1 MTVSIESL
9 NKELEVVEKSMEL
22 AQTEVVVPDPVK
34 VEEEVEV
41 KEEEKVEEV
50 EKEKEEEVKEE
61 EKSEEEVVEKSAK
74 KEDKKD
80 EKEKDKEKEEVEK
93 SDEEDE
99 KEDVEKSDEE
109 DEGKEKEKK
118 EKKDEKVAKSAEA
131 LPTGS
136 EFITFLESV
145 VKSTTAVAKNQ
156 ESVVERLE
164 RIEKSVLPM
173 IENIAKHVQELKA
186 KEVQE
191 AEVVEEVKEDE
202 GKVELDVPETKV
214 EEEVVVVPEAV
225 AKSANEDE
233 DLDGKGVEYIEK
245 SANAPEAAE
254 VEEEIEEVVFKAAD
268 HVGAVI
274 DYVHAGKANP
284 TEKGFLFGV
293 VNRVKGGY
301 ASDRDVAA
309 VKAIVDG
316 RY

>member
-50 EKEKEEEVKEE
+50 KEEEKEEEAKEE
-61 EKSEEEVVEKSAK
+61 EKAEEEVVEKSAK

-80 EKEKDKEKEEVEK
+80 EKEKEKEEVEK

-109 DEGKEKEKK
+109 DEDKDKEKK

-131 LPTGS
+131 LPTGA

-156 ESVVERLE
+156 ENVAERLE

-173 IENIAKHVQELKA
+173 IENIAKHFEELKA

-225 AKSANEDE
+225 AKSANDDE
-233 DLDGKGVEYIEK
+233 DLDGKGVEYVEK
-245 SANAPEAAE
+245 SANAPEATE
-254 VEEEIEEVVFKAAD
+254 VEEEVEEVVFKAAD
-268 HVGAVI
+268 HVGAVV
-274 DYVHAGKANP
+274 DYVASGKANQ
-284 TEKGFLFGV
+284 TEKSFLFGV

-301 ASDRDVAA
+301 ASERDTAA
-309 VKAIVDG
+309 VKAIVEG

>member
-1 MTVSIESL
+1 MTVSIEKL

-50 EKEKEEEVKEE
+50 KEEEKEEEAKEE
-61 EKSEEEVVEKSAK
+61 EKAEEEVVEKSAK

-80 EKEKDKEKEEVEK
+80 EKEKEKEEVEK

-109 DEGKEKEKK
+109 DEDKEKK

-131 LPTGS
+131 LPTGA

-156 ESVVERLE
+156 ENVAERLE

-173 IENIAKHVQELKA
+173 IENIAKHFEELKA

-225 AKSANEDE
+225 AKSANDDE
-233 DLDGKGVEYIEK
+233 DLDGKGVEYVEK
-245 SANAPEAAE
+245 SANAPEATE
-254 VEEEIEEVVFKAAD
+254 VEEEVEEVVFKAAD
-268 HVGAVI
+268 HVSAVV
-274 DYVHAGKANP
+274 DYVASGKANQ
-284 TEKGFLFGV
+284 TEKSFLFGV

-301 ASDRDVAA
+301 ASERDTAA
-309 VKAIVDG
+309 VKAIVEG

>member
-1 MTVSIESL
+1 MTVSIENL

-61 EKSEEEVVEKSAK
+61 EKAEEEVVEKSAK

-80 EKEKDKEKEEVEK
+80 EKEKDKEK
-93 SDEEDE
+93 EEDE

-254 VEEEIEEVVFKAAD
+254 VEEEVEEVVFKAAD

-301 ASDRDVAA
+301 ANDRDVAA

>member
-50 EKEKEEEVKEE
+50 KEEEKEEEVKEE
-61 EKSEEEVVEKSAK
+61 EAEEEVVEKSAK

-80 EKEKDKEKEEVEK
+80 EKEKEKEEVEK

-109 DEGKEKEKK
+109 DEDKDKEKK

-131 LPTGS
+131 LPTGA

-156 ESVVERLE
+156 ENVAERLE

-173 IENIAKHVQELKA
+173 IENIAKHFEELKA

-225 AKSANEDE
+225 AKSANDDE
-233 DLDGKGVEYIEK
+233 DLDGKGVEYVEK
-245 SANAPEAAE
+245 SANAPEATE
-254 VEEEIEEVVFKAAD
+254 VEEEVEEVVFKAAD
-268 HVGAVI
+268 HVGAVV
-274 DYVHAGKANP
+274 DYVASGKANQ
-284 TEKGFLFGV
+284 TEKSFLFGV

-301 ASDRDVAA
+301 ASERDTAA
-309 VKAIVDG
+309 VKAIVEG

>member
-1 MTVSIESL
+1 MTVSIEKL

-50 EKEKEEEVKEE
+50 KEEEKEEEAKEE
-61 EKSEEEVVEKSAK
+61 EKAEEEVVEKSAK
-74 KEDKKD
+74 KEDEKD
-80 EKEKDKEKEEVEK
+80 EKEKEKEEVEK

-109 DEGKEKEKK
+109 EDEDKEKK

-131 LPTGS
+131 LPTGA

-156 ESVVERLE
+156 ENVAERLE

-173 IENIAKHVQELKA
+173 IENIAKHFEELKA

-225 AKSANEDE
+225 AKSANDDE

-245 SANAPEAAE
+245 SANAPEATE
-254 VEEEIEEVVFKAAD
+254 VEEEVEEVVFKASD
-268 HVGAVI
+268 HVGAVV
-274 DYVHAGKANP
+274 DYVASGKANQ
-284 TEKGFLFGV
+284 TEKSFLFGV

-301 ASDRDVAA
+301 ASERDTAA
-309 VKAIVDG
+309 VKAIVEG

>member
-1 MTVSIESL
+1 MTVSIEGL
-9 NKELEVVEKSMEL
+9 NKELEEVTKSMEL

-61 EKSEEEVVEKSAK
+61 KEEEVVEKSAK

-109 DEGKEKEKK
+109 DEDKEKEKK

-131 LPTGS
+131 LPVGS

-156 ESVVERLE
+156 ENVAERLE

-173 IENIAKHVQELKA
+173 IENIAKHFEELKA

-191 AEVVEEVKEDE
+191 AKVVEEVKEDE

-254 VEEEIEEVVFKAAD
+254 VEEEVEEVVFKAAD

>member
-1 MTVSIESL
+1 MTVSIEGL
-9 NKELEVVEKSMEL
+9 NKELEEVTKSMEL

-61 EKSEEEVVEKSAK
+61 KEEEVVEKSAK

-109 DEGKEKEKK
+109 DEDKEKEKK

-131 LPTGS
+131 LPVGS

-156 ESVVERLE
+156 ENVAERLE

-173 IENIAKHVQELKA
+173 IENIAKHFEELKA

-254 VEEEIEEVVFKAAD
+254 VEEEVEEVVFKAAD